1 MQLANIYEEIKASS
15 LQKKIALGSVAILSL
30 VIVIGIILWSQRI
43 DYQILYANLA
53 PEDAGR
59 VIAQLREMNVPHR
72 VGADAI
78 FVPRDRVH
86 GIRLDLAAQ
95 GIPQGVAGFELFDEA
110 QIGVT
115 AFVQRVNYIR
125 ALQGELARTLRQFRE
140 IRQARVHIVIP
151 ERTIFAAREK
161 EATASVI
168 VELEPGQVL
177 GHRQIGAISH
187 LVSSSVEGLQP
198 RNVAIVD
205 TLGNLLSG
213 LVGEDVIVDAGLLE
227 HQRAVNR
234 GYEDRIRDMM
244 EGIVGR
250 GNVLV
255 RVAANINFTEIEKTE
270 EIFDPDAIAVRREQ
284 RVQEEDRRMAPAG
297 IPGVLANEPGQIPL
311 AAAGMPALSQRQ
323 SEDIFFEVSRSVSR
337 VMQPRG
343 AVESISVAVVVNG
356 THREENGERVFVPR
370 SAAEL
375 EMYRGLIKAAIGYDE
390 AREDQVIVESA
401 LFEVAIEELPP
412 AEVDYVGIA
421 MSLLKYIIPLF
432 IALLLIF
439 FVIRPLIRML
449 RSPAKERVMIE
460 TEETIPTAPLP
471 TPDITPEK
479 TIRDEVLSAAKKDPK
494 HASMILK
501 KWMAE

>member
-1 MQLANIYEEIKASS
+1 
-15 LQKKIALGSVAILSL
+15 
-30 VIVIGIILWSQRI
+30 
-43 DYQILYANLA
+43 
-53 PEDAGR
+53 
-59 VIAQLREMNVPHR
+59 
-72 VGADAI
+72 
-78 FVPRDRVH
+78 
-86 GIRLDLAAQ
+86 
-95 GIPQGVAGFELFDEA
+95 
-110 QIGVT
+110 
-115 AFVQRVNYIR
+115 
-125 ALQGELARTLRQFRE
+125 
-140 IRQARVHIVIP
+140 
-151 ERTIFAAREK
+151 
-161 EATASVI
+161 
-168 VELEPGQVL
+168 
-177 GHRQIGAISH
+177 
-187 LVSSSVEGLQP
+187 
-198 RNVAIVD
+198 
-205 TLGNLLSG
+205 
-213 LVGEDVIVDAGLLE
+213 
-227 HQRAVNR
+227 
-234 GYEDRIRDMM
+234 DRIRDMM

-311 AAAGMPALSQRQ
+311 AAAGMPALSQSQ

-390 AREDQVIVESA
+390 ARGDQVIVESA

-421 MSLLKYIIPLF
+421 MSLLKYIIPLL